1 MGAGRDG
8 HTGVGQVA
16 QDDDPF
22 GLTYAGPALSASL
35 NWTEWIEARRAFL
48 VREKEFGRQREALAG
63 DRRDLP
69 WEEVTKEYV
78 FDGPAGKAA
87 LPDLFDGCGQLV
99 VYHFMFPPE
108 DDAGCPHCSFWAD
121 SFNGSP
127 AHLGARDTAFAA
139 VSRAPPEELMAYRQR
154 MGWSFPW
161 YSAGE
166 TDFNYDFG
174 VSFPAE
180 AVANGTAVY
189 NYGSVPGFEDREGIS
204 AFIRDEQGQVFHTY
218 STYARGIDPVNS
230 AYQLLDLTAKGRD
243 EPSEGNPQFWVRR
256 HDEYGR

>member
-1 MGAGRDG
+1 
-8 HTGVGQVA
+8 VA
-16 QDDDPF
+16 EHKVVAHD
-22 GLTYAGPALSASL
+22 
-35 NWTEWIEARRAFL
+35 EWIEARKAFL
-48 VREKEFGRQREALAG
+48 VREKEFARQREALAR

-127 AHLGARDTAFAA
+127 AHLRARDTAFAA
-139 VSRAPPEELMAYRQR
+139 VSRAPLEKLMAYRHR

-161 YSAGE
+161 YSAGR

-174 VSFPAE
+174 VSFPAD
-180 AVANGTAVY
+180 AVANETAVY
-189 NYGSVPGFEDREGIS
+189 NYGSAPGFEDREGIS
-204 AFIRDEQGQVFHTY
+204 AFARDEQGHVFHTY

-230 AYQLLDLTAKGRD
+230 TYQLLDLTAEGRR
-243 EPSEGNPQFWVRR
+243 EPGEGNPQFWVRR